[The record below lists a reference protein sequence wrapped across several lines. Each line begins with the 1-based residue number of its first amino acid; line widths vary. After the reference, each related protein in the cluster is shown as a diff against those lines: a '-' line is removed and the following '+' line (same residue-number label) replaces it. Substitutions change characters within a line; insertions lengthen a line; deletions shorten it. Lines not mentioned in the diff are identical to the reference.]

1 MKKRP
6 LQDHKK
12 IKKNFVTPFND
23 SFNLEPVSYENET
36 IPQIVWL
43 AIILEDLGDRIGSE
57 FINEMAKSVKIDSDS
72 KIEMHTMLFL
82 SNYEL
87 LTLNEKSQTLENWSK
102 NGILTQLQISL
113 SQFTSLYPMS
123 PISFIGSKESS
134 KDLNEYKSI
143 LNKLLN
149 RLSRLTTMSLASI
162 IYNQFDIGRLKV
174 NADMPLAKFP
184 EVQHYPNTEIS
195 KRVASSIRASVKTYH
210 KIGLL
215 NQDSEWSKQFWNQS
229 YKLQPWKM

>member
-6 LQDHKK
+6 LEDHKR
-12 IKKNFVTPFND
+12 IQKNFVTPFND
-23 SFNLEPVSYENET
+23 NFNLKPVSYEKET
-36 IPQIVWL
+36 VPQIIWL

-57 FINEMAKSVKIDSDS
+57 FLNEVAKSVIIGPES

-87 LTLNEKSQTLENWSK
+87 LTPNEKSKTLENWTNK
-102 NGILTQLQISL
+102 GILTQLQKSL

-123 PISFIGSKESS
+123 PIAFIGNGSNS
-134 KDLNEYKSI
+134 KDLGYYKSI
-143 LNKLLN
+143 LNKLLD

-174 NADMPLAKFP
+174 NSDMPLAKFP

-195 KRVASSIRASVKTYH
+195 KRIASSIRASVKTY
-210 KIGLL
+210 
-215 NQDSEWSKQFWNQS
+215 
-229 YKLQPWKM
+229 